1 MAGVALGWLG
11 VLVLVLR
18 LAALPP
24 GASGKL
30 LVLFAP
36 GSAAKPFAA
45 IVTAG
50 GVPVRP
56 VLGGLGWIA
65 RPDAPGF
72 VARLEANGALAAYPG
87 APVGLTLAGCFA
99 FATDPPHPL
108 ARTLDPRLA
117 PGPSACVR
125 SDPPTRDRLRCSV
138 PRTARSDGR
147 PDAIPGGRT
156 RGAARSGGPAAPK
169 GPPYWVADAEGPRCS
184 SPSQRS
190 TVGRMPSTIQLDA
203 GGRGDPGCPPG

>member
-1 MAGVALGWLG
+1 MEHGVSAPHPARDLPEATALAERPEPRPRSGIASATLLMAGVVLGWLAI
-11 VLVLVLR
+11 LVLVLR

-24 GASGKL
+24 VASGKL

-36 GSAAKPFAA
+36 GSAAEAFAA
-45 IVTAG
+45 IVAAG
-50 GVPVRP
+50 GAPVRP

-65 RPDAPGF
+65 QADAPGF

-117 PGPSACVR
+117 PGS
-125 SDPPTRDRLRCSV
+125 
-138 PRTARSDGR
+138 
-147 PDAIPGGRT
+147 
-156 RGAARSGGPAAPK
+156 
-169 GPPYWVADAEGPRCS
+169 
-184 SPSQRS
+184 
-190 TVGRMPSTIQLDA
+190 
-203 GGRGDPGCPPG
+203 